1 MSTTTDQAVPTQAT
15 STPATSTQATRPPQA
30 TSARLAARAPSDAD
44 GPRSVPDPRRWA
56 ALVIIA
62 VAQLMIV
69 LDATIVNIA
78 LPTMQRS
85 LHISDVNKQW
95 VITAYALAFGSML
108 LLGGRI
114 ADFTGRK
121 RAFIIGLFGFA
132 AASALGGAATNEAM
146 LFSARAVQGVF
157 GALMAPAA
165 LSLLT
170 VTFTEANERARAFGV
185 YGAIAGGG
193 SAIGLIMG
201 GVLTEYA
208 SWRWTLLVNVPI
220 AVLAAFAATRVL
232 GESKA
237 GGNTKYDIP
246 GALTSTAGL
255 AALVYGFNKANT
267 AGWAS
272 ATTLSL
278 LIGGVALLALFVL
291 VELRASHPLLP
302 MRVILDRNRGGSFLS
317 SLLMGVG
324 MFGVFVF
331 LTYYMQ
337 QILGYSALK
346 SGFAFLPFTGAVVL
360 GAGVSTRFLPR
371 VGPRA
376 LMFVGFVL
384 ATAGLVLFTR
394 LGVDT
399 AYLTHV
405 VPAELVMAFGI
416 GLFFV
421 PLSSTA
427 LIGVANHDAGVASAL
442 VNTTQQIGGALGTA
456 MLVTFATSATT
467 NYFTSHLSPT
477 ASPHALAAQAAVH
490 GYTVAFA
497 FSAAILATAAVVVGL
512 LIKARSND
520 LAQQQEAPAP
530 IA

>member
-1 MSTTTDQAVPTQAT
+1 MSNFTEQAT
-15 STPATSTQATRPPQA
+15 PTPTVP
-30 TSARLAARAPSDAD
+30 SAETPH
-44 GPRSVPDPRRWA
+44 GVPGSRRWG
-56 ALVIIA
+56 ALVLIA
-62 VAQLMIV
+62 IAQLMIV
-69 LDATIVNIA
+69 LDGTIVNIA
-78 LPTMQRS
+78 LLTMQQS

-132 AASALGGAATNEAM
+132 AASALGGAATDEAM
-146 LFSARAVQGVF
+146 LFSARAVQGLF

-170 VTFTEANERARAFGV
+170 VTFTESKERARAFGV

-220 AVLAAFAATRVL
+220 AVFAAIVATRVL
-232 GESKA
+232 SESRIE
-237 GGNTKYDIP
+237 GNTRYDVP
-246 GALTSTAGL
+246 GVLTSSAGL

-267 AGWAS
+267 DGWGS
-272 ATTLSL
+272 SSTLGL
-278 LIGGVALLALFVL
+278 LIGGLVLLIAFVA

-302 MRVILDRNRGGSFLS
+302 MRVILDRNRGGSFLG

-324 MFGVFVF
+324 MFGVFIF

-337 QILGYSALK
+337 QILGYSALR
-346 SGFAFLPFTGAVVL
+346 SGFAFLPFTAAVVL

-371 VGPRA
+371 VGPRI
-376 LMFVGFVL
+376 LMFSGFAVATVGL
-384 ATAGLVLFTR
+384 ILFTR
-394 LGVDT
+394 LGVNT
-399 AYLTHV
+399 TYATHV
-405 VPAELVMAFGI
+405 IPAQLVMAFGL
-416 GLFFV
+416 GLFFT

-456 MLVTFATSATT
+456 LLVTIATSASTDYIT
-467 NYFTSHLSPT
+467 GHPST
-477 ASPHALAAQAAVH
+477 AASAHALVAQAAVH
-490 GYTVAFA
+490 GYTVAFTW
-497 FSAAILATAAVVVGL
+497 SAGILAAAALAVGV
-512 LIKARSND
+512 LIRSRSND
-520 LAQQQEAPAP
+520 LPRLGDPVPAS
-530 IA
+530 

>member
-1 MSTTTDQAVPTQAT
+1 MSTITERAESGVTAA
-15 STPATSTQATRPPQA
+15 PAE
-30 TSARLAARAPSDAD
+30 
-44 GPRSVPDPRRWA
+44 PDPRRWM
-56 ALVIIA
+56 ALVVLAI
-62 VAQLMIV
+62 AQLMIV

-78 LPTMQRS
+78 LPTAQKA
-85 LHISDVNKQW
+85 LHISDANKQW

-121 RAFIIGLFGFA
+121 RAFVIGLFGFA
-132 AASALGGAATNEAM
+132 AASALGGIATNAAM
-146 LFSARAVQGVF
+146 LYGARAIQGVF

-170 VTFTEANERARAFGV
+170 VTFTEDKERARAFGV

-193 SAIGLIMG
+193 SAIGLILG

-208 SWRWTLLVNVPI
+208 SWRWTLLVNIPV
-220 AVLAAFAATRVL
+220 AVLAAIGATRYL
-232 GESKA
+232 NESKA
-237 GGNTKYDIP
+237 QGNTKYDIP
-246 GALTSTAGL
+246 GAITSALGL
-255 AALVYGFNKANT
+255 ASLVYGFNKAT
-267 AGWAS
+267 TDGWSS

-278 LIGGVALLALFVL
+278 LGAGAVLLAAFIAI
-291 VELRASHPLLP
+291 ELRVSHPLLP

-324 MFGVFVF
+324 MFGVFLF

-337 QILGYSALK
+337 QIMGFSALK
-346 SGFAFLPFTGAVVL
+346 SGFAFLPFTVGVVA

-371 VGPRA
+371 VGPRL

-384 ATAGLVLFTR
+384 AVVGLVLFTR

-399 AYLTHV
+399 SYATHV
-405 VPAELVMAFGI
+405 VPAELVMAFGV

-427 LIGVANHDAGVASAL
+427 LIGVADHDAGVASAL

-456 MLVTFATSATT
+456 LLVTIATT
-467 NYFTSHLSPT
+467 ATTDFFKSHAP
-477 ASPHALAAQAAVH
+477 AAAGPQVLAAHAAVH
-490 GYTVAFA
+490 GYTVAFWW
-497 FSAAILATAAVVVGL
+497 SAAILAVAAAVVGL
-512 LIKARSND
+512 LIKARKDD
-520 LAQQQEAPAP
+520 LPTGGAVHMG
-530 IA
+530 

>member
-1 MSTTTDQAVPTQAT
+1 MSITTEQTASAPETA
-15 STPATSTQATRPPQA
+15 
-30 TSARLAARAPSDAD
+30 ARLAARAPSTPDT
-44 GPRSVPDPRRWA
+44 PRGVPDPRRWA
-56 ALVIIA
+56 ALAIIA
-62 VAQLMIV
+62 IAQLMIV

-121 RAFIIGLFGFA
+121 RAFVIGLIGFA

-146 LFSARAVQGVF
+146 LFGARAVQGIF

-170 VTFTEANERARAFGV
+170 VTFTEEKERAKAFGV

-201 GVLTEYA
+201 GVLTQYA
-208 SWRWTLLVNVPI
+208 SWRWTLLVNIPI
-220 AVLAAFAATRVL
+220 ALLAAFAATRVL
-232 GESKA
+232 SESKA
-237 GGNTKYDIP
+237 GGNTRYDLP
-246 GALTSTAGL
+246 GVLTSTAGL

-267 AGWAS
+267 DGWSS
-272 ATTLSL
+272 ATTLGL
-278 LIGGVALLALFVL
+278 LIGGLAMLAAFVA
-291 VELRASHPLLP
+291 VELRATHPLLP
-302 MRVILDRNRGGSFLS
+302 MRVLLDRNRGGSFLS

-324 MFGVFVF
+324 LFGVFVF

-346 SGFAFLPFTGAVVL
+346 SGFAFLPFTAGVVA
-360 GAGVSTRFLPR
+360 GAGVSTRFLPKI
-371 VGPRA
+371 GPRA
-376 LMFVGFVL
+376 LMFVGFLL

-399 AYLTHV
+399 SYASHV
-405 VPAELVMAFGI
+405 VPAELIMSFGL

-467 NYFTSHLSPT
+467 GYAASHLS
-477 ASPHALAAQAAVH
+477 AAVNPHALAAQAAVH

-497 FSAAILATAAVVVGL
+497 WSAGILAAAALAVGL
-512 LIKARSND
+512 LVKARSRD
-520 LAQQQEAPAP
+520 LAQIETVP
-530 IA
+530 IG

>member
-1 MSTTTDQAVPTQAT
+1 MSNIEDQA
-15 STPATSTQATRPPQA
+15 R
-30 TSARLAARAPSDAD
+30 SAPRAPTAGTPLD
-44 GPRSVPDPRRWA
+44 GPNPRRWS
-56 ALVIIA
+56 ALVLIA

-69 LDATIVNIA
+69 LDGTIVNIA

-108 LLGGRI
+108 LLGGRV

-132 AASALGGAATNEAM
+132 AASALGGAATNQAM
-146 LFSARAVQGVF
+146 LFGARAVQGLF

-170 VTFTEANERARAFGV
+170 VTFTEDKERARAFGV

-220 AVLAAFAATRVL
+220 AVLAAIAATRVL
-232 GESKA
+232 DESRVE
-237 GGNTKYDIP
+237 GNTKYDLP
-246 GALTSTAGL
+246 GVLTSSAGL

-267 AGWAS
+267 DGWNS

-278 LIGGVALLALFVL
+278 LIGGLALLGAFVA

-302 MRVILDRNRGGSFLS
+302 MRVILDRNRGGSFLG

-324 MFGVFVF
+324 MFGVFIF

-346 SGFAFLPFTGAVVL
+346 SGFAFLPFTAAVIL
-360 GAGVSTRFLPR
+360 GAAVSTRFLPR
-371 VGPRA
+371 VGPRI
-376 LMFVGFVL
+376 LMFTGFAV
-384 ATAGLVLFTR
+384 ATAGLALFTR
-394 LGVDT
+394 LGVQT
-399 AYLTHV
+399 PYATHV
-405 VPAELVMAFGI
+405 IPAELVMAFGI

-427 LIGVANHDAGVASAL
+427 LIGVANRDAGVASAL

-456 MLVTFATSATT
+456 ILVTFATSATT
-467 NYFTSHLSPT
+467 NYLTSHAFT
-477 ASPHALAAQAAVH
+477 ATNAHALAAQAAVH

-497 FSAAILATAAVVVGL
+497 FSAGILATAALAVGL
-512 LIKARSND
+512 LIKAPSNRLPQPQLGSD
-520 LAQQQEAPAP
+520 AVPTD
-530 IA
+530 

>member
-1 MSTTTDQAVPTQAT
+1 MTRPEREQIMSTVTEQAA
-15 STPATSTQATRPPQA
+15 SAQA
-30 TSARLAARAPSDAD
+30 TSARVAARAPSPVDT
-44 GPRSVPDPRRWA
+44 PRTVPDPRRWA

-95 VITAYALAFGSML
+95 VVTAYALAFGSML

-121 RAFIIGLFGFA
+121 RAFVIGLLGFA

-146 LFSARAVQGVF
+146 LFSARAVQGAF

-170 VTFTEANERARAFGV
+170 VTFTESKERARAFGV

-232 GESKA
+232 SESKA
-237 GGNTKYDIP
+237 GGNTGYDIP
-246 GALTSTAGL
+246 GVLTSSAGL

-272 ATTLSL
+272 TTTLGL
-278 LIGGVALLALFVL
+278 LIGGVALLAAFVL
-291 VELRASHPLLP
+291 IELRTSHPLLP

-324 MFGVFVF
+324 MFGVFIF

-346 SGFAFLPFTGAVVL
+346 SGFAFLPFTAGVVA

-371 VGPRA
+371 VGPRI

-399 AYLTHV
+399 AYATHV
-405 VPAELVMAFGI
+405 VPAQLVMAFGV

-456 MLVTFATSATT
+456 ILVTFATSATT
-467 NYFTSHLSPT
+467 NYLTAHLSPT
-477 ASPHALAAQAAVH
+477 ANAHAVAAQAAVH
-490 GYTVAFA
+490 GYTIAFTW
-497 FSAAILATAAVVVGL
+497 SAAILATAAVAVGL
-512 LIKARSND
+512 LVKVRRND
-520 LAQQQEAPAP
+520 LDRQSDAVP
-530 IA
+530 IS

>member
-1 MSTTTDQAVPTQAT
+1 MSTSTERVVP
-15 STPATSTQATRPPQA
+15 S
-30 TSARLAARAPSDAD
+30 SARTGAGPDAVAA
-44 GPRSVPDPRRWA
+44 PDPRRWA
-56 ALVIIA
+56 ALAIIA
-62 VAQLMIV
+62 IAQLMIV

-78 LPTMQRS
+78 LPTMQTA
-85 LHISDVNKQW
+85 LHISEVNKQW

-121 RAFIIGLFGFA
+121 RAFVIGLIGFA
-132 AASALGGAATNEAM
+132 AASALGGAATNQAM
-146 LFSARAVQGVF
+146 LYGARGLQGMF

-170 VTFTEANERARAFGV
+170 VTFTEEKERARAFGV

-193 SAIGLIMG
+193 TAIGLIMG
-201 GVLTEYA
+201 GVLTQYA

-220 AVLAAFAATRVL
+220 AALAAFAATRVL
-232 GESKA
+232 HESKA
-237 GGNTKYDIP
+237 EGDTKYDIP

-267 AGWAS
+267 DGWGS
-272 ATTLSL
+272 GTTLSL
-278 LIGGVALLALFVL
+278 LGAGVLLLVAFLFI
-291 VELRASHPLLP
+291 ELRTSHPLLP

-324 MFGVFVF
+324 MFGVFIF

-346 SGFAFLPFTGAVVL
+346 SGFAFLPFTFGVVA
-360 GAGVSTRFLPR
+360 GAGVATRFLPR
-371 VGPRA
+371 IGPRL
-376 LMFVGFVL
+376 LMFVGFAL
-384 ATAGLVLFTR
+384 ATAGMVLFTR
-394 LGVDT
+394 IGVGT
-399 AYLTHV
+399 SYTTHV

-427 LIGVANHDAGVASAL
+427 LIGVADHDAGVASAL

-456 MLVTFATSATT
+456 MLVTFATTATT
-467 NYFTSHLSPT
+467 NYAHSH
-477 ASPHALAAQAAVH
+477 ASPGVDVQALAAHAAVH
-490 GYTVAFA
+490 GYVTAFEWSA
-497 FSAAILATAAVVVGL
+497 GILAAAAIVVGVL
-512 LIKARSND
+512 VKARKDD
-520 LAQQQEAPAP
+520 LPAGASQVAH
-530 IA
+530 IG

>member
-1 MSTTTDQAVPTQAT
+1 MTRPESEHNMSTTAEQPVST
-15 STPATSTQATRPPQA
+15 SGKLT
-30 TSARLAARAPSDAD
+30 ARAPSAA
-44 GPRSVPDPRRWA
+44 GAPDPRRWA
-56 ALVIIA
+56 ALSIIA
-62 VAQLMIV
+62 IAQLMIV

-95 VITAYALAFGSML
+95 VITAYALAFGAML

-114 ADFTGRK
+114 ADYTGRK

-146 LFSARAVQGVF
+146 LFGARAVQGLF

-170 VTFTEANERARAFGV
+170 VTFTEERERARAFGV

-220 AVLAAFAATRVL
+220 ALLAAFAASRVL
-232 GESKA
+232 NESKA

-267 AGWAS
+267 AGWGS

-278 LIGGVALLALFVL
+278 LFGGIALLALFVL
-291 VELRASHPLLP
+291 VELRATHPLLP

-346 SGFAFLPFTGAVVL
+346 SGFAFLPFTAGVVL

-371 VGPRA
+371 VGPRL

-384 ATAGLVLFTR
+384 ATAGMVLFTQ
-394 LGVDT
+394 LGVHT
-399 AYLTHV
+399 AYATHV
-405 VPAELVMAFGI
+405 VPAELVMSFGI

-467 NYFTSHLSPT
+467 NYLTSH
-477 ASPHALAAQAAVH
+477 ASSAVNAHALAAQAAVH

-497 FSAAILATAAVVVGL
+497 WSAGILAAAALTVGL
-512 LIKARSND
+512 LVKARSKD
-520 LAQQQEAPAP
+520 LVQPQIEEIDEIDAVPVG
-530 IA
+530 

>member
-1 MSTTTDQAVPTQAT
+1 MSTTTGQAAP
-15 STPATSTQATRPPQA
+15 TPATPTRQTGSSQLATRSSASAHA
-30 TSARLAARAPSDAD
+30 TA
-44 GPRSVPDPRRWA
+44 DPRRWA
-56 ALVIIA
+56 ALIIIA
-62 VAQLMIV
+62 IAQLMIV

-121 RAFIIGLFGFA
+121 RAFVIGLFGFA

-146 LFSARAVQGVF
+146 LFGARAVQGVF

-170 VTFTEANERARAFGV
+170 VTFTEEKERARAFGV

-193 SAIGLIMG
+193 SAIGLILG
-201 GVLTEYA
+201 GVLTQYA

-220 AVLAAFAATRVL
+220 AILAAFAATRVL
-232 GESKA
+232 SESKA
-237 GGNTKYDIP
+237 EGNTKYDIP
-246 GALTSTAGL
+246 GVLTSTAGL

-267 AGWAS
+267 DGWGS
-272 ATTLSL
+272 TTTLSL
-278 LIGGVALLALFVL
+278 LIGGLVLLALFVM
-291 VELRASHPLLP
+291 VELRTAQPLLP

-324 MFGVFVF
+324 MFGVFIF

-360 GAGVSTRFLPR
+360 GAGVATRFLPR
-371 VGPRA
+371 IGPRA
-376 LMFVGFVL
+376 VMFVGFAL
-384 ATAGLVLFTR
+384 ATLGMVLFTQ
-394 LGVDT
+394 LGVNT
-399 AYLTHV
+399 SYATHV

-467 NYFTSHLSPT
+467 NYFTSHA
-477 ASPHALAAQAAVH
+477 ASVNPHALAAQAAVH

-497 FSAAILATAAVVVGL
+497 WSAGILAAAALAVGL
-512 LIKARSND
+512 LVKARRSD
-520 LAQQQEAPAP
+520 IAEQGEIVP
-530 IA
+530 IG

>member
-1 MSTTTDQAVPTQAT
+1 MSNINGQTTSA
-15 STPATSTQATRPPQA
+15 PQA
-30 TSARLAARAPSDAD
+30 TLPAERL
-44 GPRSVPDPRRWA
+44 GSVPDPRRWA
-56 ALVIIA
+56 ALAIIA
-62 VAQLMIV
+62 IAQLMIV

-78 LPTMQRS
+78 LPTAQHS

-114 ADFTGRK
+114 ADYTGRK

-146 LFSARAVQGVF
+146 LFGARAVQGLF

-170 VTFTEANERARAFGV
+170 VTFTEEKERARAFGV

-201 GVLTEYA
+201 GVLTQYA

-220 AVLAAFAATRVL
+220 AILAAFAATRVL
-232 GESKA
+232 TESKA
-237 GGNTKYDIP
+237 QGNTKYDIP
-246 GALTSTAGL
+246 GALTSAAGL
-255 AALVYGFNKANT
+255 GALVYGFNKANT
-267 AGWAS
+267 DGWS
-272 ATTLSL
+272 STTTLGL
-278 LIGGVALLALFVL
+278 LIGGVALLVAFVTI
-291 VELRASHPLLP
+291 ELRTKHPLLP

-324 MFGVFVF
+324 MFGVFIF

-346 SGFAFLPFTGAVVL
+346 SGFAFLPFTGAVVA

-371 VGPRA
+371 VGPRI
-376 LMFVGFVL
+376 LMFIGFAL
-384 ATAGLVLFTR
+384 ATVGLVLFTQ
-394 LGVDT
+394 LGVNT
-399 AYLTHV
+399 SYATHV

-456 MLVTFATSATT
+456 LLVTFATSATT
-467 NYFTSHLSPT
+467 NYFTSHFSPT
-477 ASPHALAAQAAVH
+477 ANPHALAAQAAVH
-490 GYTVAFA
+490 GYTVAFS
-497 FSAAILATAAVVVGL
+497 FSAGILAAAAVAVAL
-512 LIKARSND
+512 LIKARPKD
-520 LAQQQEAPAP
+520 LAPQSDAVP
-530 IA
+530 IS